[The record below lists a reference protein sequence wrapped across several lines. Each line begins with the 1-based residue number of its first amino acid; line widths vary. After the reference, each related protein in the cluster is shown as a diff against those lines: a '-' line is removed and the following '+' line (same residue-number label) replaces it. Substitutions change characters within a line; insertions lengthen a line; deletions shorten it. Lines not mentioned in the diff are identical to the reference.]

1 MSLLNTHCCG
11 FQADQ
16 LPYAVPSPVS
26 VEREEKPIQYQPVI
40 QYDTYDDFER
50 IYMTRPLEISL
61 RMSVGAKKQGIQYI
75 ILYSYSMYLS
85 TRLGKSEVGGQ
96 IKLSSKRY

>member
-1 MSLLNTHCCG
+1 MTISLLNTHCCG

-26 VEREEKPIQYQPVI
+26 VEREDKPIQYQPVI
-40 QYDTYDDFER
+40 QYDTYEDFER

-61 RMSVGAKKQGIQYI
+61 RMSVGAKKQGMQYI
-75 ILYSYSMYLS
+75 IIFIV
-85 TRLGKSEVGGQ
+85 TVCT
-96 IKLSSKRY
+96 